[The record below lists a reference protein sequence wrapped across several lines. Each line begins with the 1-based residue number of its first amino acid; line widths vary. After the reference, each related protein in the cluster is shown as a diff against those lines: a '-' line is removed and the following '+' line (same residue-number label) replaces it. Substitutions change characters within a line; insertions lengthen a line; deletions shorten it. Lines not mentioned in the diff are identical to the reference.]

1 MFIDTRFT
9 KSSDENSLVPAEIR
23 RHRNGS
29 IDLDHY
35 VRIGREA
42 HGVAFRGGVRSFARI
57 FRHFFGH
64 QASMRGAAS
73 VATPTDG
80 SLAPAE

>member
-9 KSSDENSLVPAEIR
+9 KCVEAKSLAAAEIR
-23 RHRNGS
+23 RHPNGS

-42 HGVAFRGGVRSFARI
+42 HG
-57 FRHFFGH
+57 
-64 QASMRGAAS
+64 ASIRGAAGRL
-73 VATPTDG
+73 VVTLRQFIG
-80 SLAPAE
+80 HLSLKRSR

>member
-9 KSSDENSLVPAEIR
+9 KTIDQSSSAAVEIR
-23 RHRNGS
+23 RHLNGS

-42 HGVAFRGGVRSFARI
+42 HGAAVRGGSRSLTGI
-57 FRHFFGH
+57 FRRCFSGL
-64 QASMRGAAS
+64 SPRRSAA
-73 VATPTDG
+73 
-80 SLAPAE
+80 AE

>member
-9 KSSDENSLVPAEIR
+9 KTIDQSSSAPAEIR
-23 RHRNGS
+23 RHLNGS

-42 HGVAFRGGVRSFARI
+42 HGAAVRDGGRLVGAI
-57 FRHFFGH
+57 FRRFFS
-64 QASMRGAAS
+64 ALSARRSAA
-73 VATPTDG
+73 
-80 SLAPAE
+80 AE